1 MELEKR
7 SEGSDGLLLQKQEN
21 GAINHDVNHPEPPRE
36 TWKNKVEFILACI
49 GYAVGLGNMWRF
61 PYLCYKSGG
70 GAFLIP
76 YVIML
81 FLCGIPMLFM
91 ELAVGQYTRRGPI
104 GAMAKLCPA
113 LKGAGVATVVISFLL
128 ATYYNVIIA
137 WVMYY
142 LVSSF
147 SNELPWSSCQNNT
160 WSTDRCWDYS
170 EGKTPPNNSVPSTQ
184 EFFDRNVLEVTTG
197 IEDMGSMRW
206 DLFGYLC
213 LAWILVYFCLW
224 KGIKTSGAGVATVV
238 ISFLLATYY
247 NVIIAWV
254 MYYLVSSFSNELSWS
269 SCQNNTWS
277 TDRCWDYSEGKTPPN
292 NSVPSIQ
299 DFFDHNVLEVTTGIG
314 DMGSMRWDLFGYLCL
329 AWILVY
335 FCLWKGIKSSG
346 KFWFIPSFLILLAEQ
361 NWQQQ
366 SQQSSAQSSSNLLEQ
381 RQGPNTVAQQS
392 ASVGQAPQR
401 QQQIPTIEEQQAIQ
415 YYISKL
421 SPEQFKQLNTSVL
434 QRLDDTTRKQLQEMQ
449 QHAKSLFIQRILLQD
464 PGFKAKMHVIIQQ
477 MQQQKTPQAST
488 SEVSQGDGKPI
499 GPQPTVAQIRQ
510 PGSAGQVPLARIVH
524 GQIVLPPGTN
534 LTEQQKQALIQ
545 QQLQIQQQQAA
556 ARAGAQGQQFQGLQA
571 QNQGNAQNQGQQQ
584 QNAAPV
590 STQIPAT
597 GAPIA
602 IFAAV
607 KLNQGEM
614 QVSEAQAD
622 KIEVHKVQR
631 MSIPQQ
637 ILRQVVNNQENQV
650 IRVSLPQQQQQPS
663 VVQQKVV
670 QQVQLPLNTHQN
682 VTQQHVQIQQQQ
694 VQNQQQLVQNQPQ
707 QLQNQQQQVQNQ
719 QQQAQ
724 NQQKQAQNQ
733 QQQAQNQ
740 QQQVLAQQSAMQQQ
754 IAVDPNGNPLV
765 NPKTKTALATLLT
778 SRLQTTQVVSPSPPL
793 PQLSP
798 TIQSSLP
805 DQRAPSVQATFLTKP
820 SNQPMTPQQQEQYMN
835 QQLQKRQ
842 QAAAQLMSQ
851 QSVLSK
857 TPVAVASVQP
867 PGTQQSK
874 GTAFTV
880 SRISTQFYGH
890 EPTVK
895 LPGDLC
901 LLGCVFIIT
910 DYHKSKPQETV
921 SEWKKVIN
929 RYGGEI
935 ESTYGPRITHVLCCH
950 LTNPFVQQAIRDNK
964 RCVTAFWLNDV
975 VIKQQLFPPTT
986 ALHLPLPFSDDNRP
1000 CHKMTMSVSAF
1011 EGDDR
1016 IKVKA
1021 MIEQLGAKYTGY
1033 FSKNT
1038 SILVCK

>member
-1 MELEKR
+1 MHR
-7 SEGSDGLLLQKQEN
+7 IRGSSNKMLLLCQPKFLQL
-21 GAINHDVNHPEPPRE
+21 EPPSQ
-36 TWKNKVEFILACI
+36 F
-49 GYAVGLGNMWRF
+49 
-61 PYLCYKSGG
+61 
-70 GAFLIP
+70 
-76 YVIML
+76 
-81 FLCGIPMLFM
+81 
-91 ELAVGQYTRRGPI
+91 
-104 GAMAKLCPA
+104 
-113 LKGAGVATVVISFLL
+113 
-128 ATYYNVIIA
+128 
-137 WVMYY
+137 
-142 LVSSF
+142 
-147 SNELPWSSCQNNT
+147 
-160 WSTDRCWDYS
+160 
-170 EGKTPPNNSVPSTQ
+170 
-184 EFFDRNVLEVTTG
+184 
-197 IEDMGSMRW
+197 
-206 DLFGYLC
+206 
-213 LAWILVYFCLW
+213 
-224 KGIKTSGAGVATVV
+224 
-238 ISFLLATYY
+238 
-247 NVIIAWV
+247 
-254 MYYLVSSFSNELSWS
+254 
-269 SCQNNTWS
+269 
-277 TDRCWDYSEGKTPPN
+277 
-292 NSVPSIQ
+292 
-299 DFFDHNVLEVTTGIG
+299 
-314 DMGSMRWDLFGYLCL
+314 
-329 AWILVY
+329 
-335 FCLWKGIKSSG
+335 
-346 KFWFIPSFLILLAEQ
+346 
-361 NWQQQ
+361 
-366 SQQSSAQSSSNLLEQ
+366 SQQ
-381 RQGPNTVAQQS
+381 
-392 ASVGQAPQR
+392 
-401 QQQIPTIEEQQAIQ
+401 
-415 YYISKL
+415 
-421 SPEQFKQLNTSVL
+421 
-434 QRLDDTTRKQLQEMQ
+434 
-449 QHAKSLFIQRILLQD
+449 
-464 PGFKAKMHVIIQQ
+464 
-477 MQQQKTPQAST
+477 
-488 SEVSQGDGKPI
+488 
-499 GPQPTVAQIRQ
+499 
-510 PGSAGQVPLARIVH
+510 
-524 GQIVLPPGTN
+524 
-534 LTEQQKQALIQ
+534 
-545 QQLQIQQQQAA
+545 
-556 ARAGAQGQQFQGLQA
+556 
-571 QNQGNAQNQGQQQ
+571 
-584 QNAAPV
+584 
-590 STQIPAT
+590 
-597 GAPIA
+597 
-602 IFAAV
+602 
-607 KLNQGEM
+607 
-614 QVSEAQAD
+614 
-622 KIEVHKVQR
+622 VQR

-1038 SILVCK
+1038 SILVCKKGDGEKYKRAREWRVAVVTVQWLTEMLVGSQTALKQAHHPKYHDFNAAVTDIFKIDYGHVQPLMGAWKTPIRVTQEIYEKFKSSPLKRLMPLKRKLSDPKPGEPTLKKKKPENEITTGSSLDAILDDVVKGVDCEPKKGPFIRFSNTPNSAELGKIVSRLDGNLASTAKEATHLVMKSVTRTVNFLACVSTVKYIVTPDWIIESEKENHFVDETPFLIQSDKTAEETFGFSLSSLLGTPGRNSFLKDKTFYLVHGLNPPGRQAMADIIESAGGTVDTKRRSSNYIKEVLTEKPESYLVLCCREHLTLVRDLLEANIGVYTPEVVMSGILRQKMDLKSNCFMVGDIVDD